1 MIAAVLWSGK
11 VLPEAVKPAGNPL
24 TPTVVLLLRYS
35 LSTMSKRI
43 VFAVWGSLGDLHP
56 YMAIARELRTRG
68 HRCVIATTNFHRER
82 VEAEQFEFAPMGPH
96 LDADPALMKN
106 SLHLR
111 RGPRFLLR
119 DMVIPYTR
127 QSVVET
133 MTAIAGA
140 DLLVTHPIAYGAQ
153 LVAQKTEIPWA
164 STALAP
170 AGMFS
175 GCEPSVRMQS
185 PILAKLESTGP
196 WLDRILLK
204 VARRETNRWVA
215 PIHKVRDELGLPSNG
230 NPIFEGQF
238 SPQLTLALFSPLFA
252 TAQPDWPPNTVITG
266 FPFYSESNSMDAR
279 LRNFMESGSPPIVF
293 TLGSAASAVP
303 RNFFDESLKAIA
315 RLQRRAA
322 LIVGA
327 FGPNQFTSGLP
338 ANVAAFPYAPYSEL
352 FSHAA
357 VNVHHGGIGTTAQAL
372 RSGRPMLVV
381 PFAFDQPD
389 NAARA
394 RKLGVAR
401 SLFIHQYNA
410 SRAVRELGPLLED
423 AGYRQNASAVG
434 ERLKA
439 EDGVGKACDALERL
453 IAA

>member
-1 MIAAVLWSGK
+1 M
-11 VLPEAVKPAGNPL
+11 P
-24 TPTVVLLLRYS
+24 
-35 LSTMSKRI
+35 KRI

-56 YMAIARELRTRG
+56 YLAIAHELQARG
-68 HRCVIATTNFHRER
+68 HRCVIATTKFHRER
-82 VEAEQFEFAPMGPH
+82 VEAAQLEFAPMGPH
-96 LDADPALMKN
+96 LDADPVLMKR

-119 DMVIPYTR
+119 DLVIPYTR

-153 LVAQKTEIPWA
+153 LVARKTEIRWA

-175 GCEPSVRMQS
+175 ACEPSVRMQS
-185 PILAKLESTGP
+185 PLLSKLEAAGP
-196 WLDRILLK
+196 WLDRALLK
-204 VARRETNRWVA
+204 IAHRTTERWTA
-215 PIHKVRDELGLPSNG
+215 PITKVQNELGLASNG

-238 SPQLTLALFSPLFA
+238 SPQLTLAMFSPLFGK
-252 TAQPDWPPNTVITG
+252 AQPDWPPNTVITG
-266 FPFYSESNSMDAR
+266 FPFYPEAAPMDAA
-279 LRNFMESGSPPIVF
+279 LRRFLDGGVLPVIF
-293 TLGSAASAVP
+293 TLGSAASAAP

-315 RLQRRAA
+315 RLKCRAV
-322 LIVGA
+322 LIVGSL
-327 FGPNQFTSGLP
+327 GPNQFSSGLP
-338 ANVAAFPYAPYSEL
+338 ANVAAFPYAPYDEL
-352 FSHAA
+352 FSRGA

-394 RKLGVAR
+394 GKLGVAR
-401 SLFIHQYNA
+401 NLFIHQYKA
-410 SRAVRELGPLLED
+410 SRVIRELEPLLKDTKYSE
-423 AGYRQNASAVG
+423 NAAAIS
-434 ERLKA
+434 EHLRN
-439 EDGVGKACDALERL
+439 EDGVKMACIALEKL
-453 IAA
+453 LAS